1 MKVNR
6 LTKILLTHCCAVVLV
21 FLSAGS
27 GLYAAQSS
35 ESDDQISILAF
46 GDSLT
51 AGYGLPAGEGFTDQ
65 LQVWL
70 RQEIGDHVSVI
81 NAGVSGD
88 TSSGG
93 RSRLDWALAPIN
105 GGKPDL
111 VILELG
117 ANDALRGVAP
127 EITRQNMDAMVKTLT
142 ERDIPVLIAGM
153 LASPSWGPEYEAAFN
168 SIFPDLAQKYDVSLY
183 PFFLDGVATISNLNQ
198 SDGIHPT
205 KEGVAI
211 IIEKMGPYVKDALPT
226 ESLSR

>member
-6 LTKILLTHCCAVVLV
+6 FTKILPLQLFALGVLV
-21 FLSAGS
+21 F
-27 GLYAAQSS
+27 AANSMFFAVKAQ
-35 ESDDQISILAF
+35 ETAVEDAEPIAILAF

-70 RQEIGDHVSVI
+70 AKELDQQVRVI
-81 NAGVSGD
+81 NGGVSGD

-93 RSRLDWALAPIN
+93 RSRLDWALSPIKS
-105 GGKPDL
+105 GKPDL

-127 EITRQNMDAMVKTLT
+127 EITRVNMDAMLKTLT
-142 ERDIPVLIAGM
+142 ERNIPTLVAGM
-153 LASPSWGPEYEAAFN
+153 LASPSWGPEYEATFN
-168 SIFPDLAQKYDVSLY
+168 DIFPELSAQYGVPLY
-183 PFFLDGVATISNLNQ
+183 PFFLDGVATIAELNQ
-198 SDGIHPT
+198 SDGLHPT

-211 IIEKMGPYVKDALPT
+211 IIEKIGPYVKQA
-226 ESLSR
+226 LSR

>member
-6 LTKILLTHCCAVVLV
+6 FTKILPLQLFALAVFV
-21 FLSAGS
+21 F
-27 GLYAAQSS
+27 AANSMFFAAKAQ
-35 ESDDQISILAF
+35 ETGVEGAEPIAILAF

-70 RQEIGDHVSVI
+70 EKELDQQVRVI
-81 NAGVSGD
+81 NGGVSGD

-93 RSRLDWALAPIN
+93 RSRLDWALSPIKS
-105 GGKPDL
+105 GKPDL

-127 EITRQNMDAMVKTLT
+127 EITRVNMDAMLKTLT
-142 ERDIPVLIAGM
+142 ERNIPTLVAGM
-153 LASPSWGPEYEAAFN
+153 LASPSLGPEYEASFN
-168 SIFPDLAQKYDVSLY
+168 GIFPELSAQYDVPLY
-183 PFFLDGVATISNLNQ
+183 PFFLDGVATITELNQ
-198 SDGIHPT
+198 SDGMHPT

-211 IIEKMGPYVKDALPT
+211 IIEKIGPYIKQA
-226 ESLSR
+226 LSR

>member
-1 MKVNR
+1 MNVNR
-6 LTKILLTHCCAVVLV
+6 LTKILLARGLAVLLV
-21 FLSAGS
+21 FLSASTGV
-27 GLYAAQSS
+27 YATQNS
-35 ESDDQISILAF
+35 ESDAEISILAF

-70 RQEIGDHVSVI
+70 RKEIGDNVSVI

-93 RSRLDWALAPIN
+93 RSRLDWALAPIK
-105 GGKPDL
+105 GGNPDL

-117 ANDALRGVAP
+117 ANDAMRGVAP
-127 EITRQNMDAMVKTLT
+127 EITRQNMDAIVKSLT
-142 ERDIPVLIAGM
+142 ERGIPVLVAGM
-153 LASPSWGPEYEAAFN
+153 LASPSWGPDYEAKFN
-168 SIFPDLAQKYDVSLY
+168 GIFPDLSVRYNVPLY
-183 PFFLDGVATISNLNQ
+183 PFFLDGVATISDLNQ

-211 IIEKMGPYVKDALPT
+211 IIEKIGPYVKDALST
-226 ESLSR
+226 E

>member
-6 LTKILLTHCCAVVLV
+6 LTKILLLTRSFCVLALFAISGSIYAV
-21 FLSAGS
+21 
-27 GLYAAQSS
+27 QSDN
-35 ESDDQISILAF
+35 EDKTVQVLAF

-51 AGYGLPAGEGFTDQ
+51 AGYGLPAGDGFTDQ
-65 LQVWL
+65 LEVWL
-70 RQEIGDHVSVI
+70 NQNIDESVKVI

-93 RSRLDWALAPIN
+93 RSRLDWALAPVK

-127 EITRQNMDAMVKTLT
+127 EITRDNMDAMVKTLMD
-142 ERDIPVLIAGM
+142 RGIPVLIAGM
-153 LASPSWGPEYEAAFN
+153 LASPSWGPDYQATFDA
-168 SIFPDLAQKYDVSLY
+168 IFPDLKEKYDVPLY
-183 PFFLDGVATISNLNQ
+183 PFFLDGVATIASLNQ
-198 SDGIHPT
+198 EDGIHPT

-211 IIEKMGPYVKDALPT
+211 IIDKMGPYVVRAL
-226 ESLSR
+226 SK

>member
-6 LTKILLTHCCAVVLV
+6 LTKILSLQVFTAFALV
-21 FLSAGS
+21 FAANSLFFAAKAQNSGDSAP
-27 GLYAAQSS
+27 
-35 ESDDQISILAF
+35 ESIAILAF

-70 RQEIGDHVSVI
+70 EKELGQPVQVVNG
-81 NAGVSGD
+81 GVSGD

-93 RSRLDWALAPIN
+93 RSRLDWALSPIKS
-105 GGKPDL
+105 GKPDL

-127 EITRQNMDAMVKTLT
+127 EITRVNMDAMLKTLT
-142 ERDIPVLIAGM
+142 ERNIPTLLAGM
-153 LASPSWGPEYEAAFN
+153 LASPSWGPEYEATFN
-168 SIFPDLAQKYDVSLY
+168 TLYPELAEQYSVPLY
-183 PFFLDGVATISNLNQ
+183 PFFLDGVATITELNQ
-198 SDGIHPT
+198 ADGLHPT

-211 IIEKMGPYVKDALPT
+211 IIEKIGPYVKEA
-226 ESLSR
+226 LSR